1 MKSIFSAILFT
12 CSLIAIRPAY
22 AQDTRKVLVVS
33 GMPQESQIALTG
45 PNVISVLSG
54 GNLQTLMKNLAAID
68 PKTVKA
74 VVSFGIAGGL
84 NPVLNF
90 GDTVVS
96 TEVIN
101 DDGVVYPTDRK
112 LSAKVFKALTK
123 NFVRVFRGPMY
134 GTVTTR
140 YTAASKAALYQQSG
154 AMSVDDESEGAAAY
168 AAAHHLPL
176 VVLRTISDPQ
186 SFSLPPLAKDAITT
200 AGTFDFAAALASL
213 ESDPGQI
220 PALIET
226 GIGAV
231 EAFGNLFY
239 DRRLVNLGGL

>member
-1 MKSIFSAILFT
+1 MKTILSAILLT
-12 CSLIAIRPAY
+12 CSLVAVRPAL

-33 GMPQESQIALTG
+33 GMPQEGEIAMAG

-84 NPVLNF
+84 DPQLNF

-101 DDGVVYPTDRK
+101 DNGVVYPTDKK
-112 LSAKVFKALTK
+112 LSAKIYKALSR
-123 NFVRVFRGPMY
+123 NFVRVFQGPMY

-154 AMSVDDESEGAAAY
+154 ATSVDDESEGAAAY
-168 AAAHHLPL
+168 AAANHLPL

-200 AGTFDFAAALASL
+200 DGTFDFAAALASL
-213 ESDPGQI
+213 ESDPSQI
-220 PALIET
+220 GALIET
-226 GIGAV
+226 GFGAV
-231 EAFGNLFY
+231 HAFGDLFH
-239 DRRLVNLGGL
+239 DRMIVNLGGL

>member
-1 MKSIFSAILFT
+1 MKTIYAAILLAGF
-12 CSLIAIRPAY
+12 LVAVRPVL

-33 GMPQESQIALTG
+33 GMPQEGQIAMAG
-45 PNVISVLSG
+45 ANVISVISG

-84 NPVLNF
+84 DPKLNF

-101 DDGVVYPTDRK
+101 DDGKIFPTDQT
-112 LSAKVFKALTK
+112 LSAKVVKALSR
-123 NFVRVFRGPMY
+123 NFVRVFQGPMY
-134 GTVTTR
+134 GSVTTR
-140 YTAASKAALYQQSG
+140 YTAALKAALYQQSG
-154 AMSVDDESEGAAAY
+154 ATSVDDESEGAAAY
-168 AAAHHLPL
+168 AAANHLPL

-200 AGTFDFAAALASL
+200 DGTFNFAAALASL
-213 ESDPGQI
+213 ENDPSQI
-220 PALIET
+220 PAIIET
-226 GIGAV
+226 GFGAIH
-231 EAFGNLFY
+231 AFGDLFN
-239 DRRLVNLGGL
+239 DRMIVNLGGL